1 VKHNVNPIVAYFFVV
16 FFEHRAGLCIIFNW
30 DNCWCRACVDTSE
43 SGDLASCD
51 LLGEYS
57 LTQDFATLTKSDQL
71 NYSIN
76 VHEGGNILE
85 IVSMCCEYN

>member
-1 VKHNVNPIVAYFFVV
+1 M
-16 FFEHRAGLCIIFNW
+16 
-30 DNCWCRACVDTSE
+30 DTSA

-76 VHEGGNILE
+76 VYEDGNILE
-85 IVSMCCEYN
+85 IVGMSCEYN

>member
-1 VKHNVNPIVAYFFVV
+1 
-16 FFEHRAGLCIIFNW
+16 
-30 DNCWCRACVDTSE
+30 VDTSE
-43 SGDLASCD
+43 SGDLASCV

-57 LTQDFATLTKSDQL
+57 LTQDFATLTKSDQM

-85 IVSMCCEYN
+85 IVSMSCEYD

>member
-1 VKHNVNPIVAYFFVV
+1 M
-16 FFEHRAGLCIIFNW
+16 
-30 DNCWCRACVDTSE
+30 DTSE
-43 SGDLASCD
+43 SGDLARCD

-57 LTQDFATLTKSDQL
+57 LTQGFATLTKSDQL

-85 IVSMCCEYN
+85 IVGMSCEYN

>member
-1 VKHNVNPIVAYFFVV
+1 MTLIEFVAYLFVV
-16 FFEHRAGLCIIFNW
+16 FFEHRAGWCISFNL
-30 DNCWCRACVDTSE
+30 DNCLCRACVDTSE
-43 SGDLASCD
+43 SGDLASCV

-57 LTQDFATLTKSDQL
+57 LTQDFATLTKSDQM

-85 IVSMCCEYN
+85 IVSMSCEYD

>member
-1 VKHNVNPIVAYFFVV
+1 M
-16 FFEHRAGLCIIFNW
+16 
-30 DNCWCRACVDTSE
+30 DTSE

-57 LTQDFATLTKSDQL
+57 LTRDFVTLTKSDQMS
-71 NYSIN
+71 YSIN

-85 IVSMCCEYN
+85 IVSMSCEYN